1 MHISGVKTAFKIADV
16 EYVKDSTKLNFNYL
30 KDLKDENNQS
40 LSQNILTQ
48 NAARVYLIVVDGEI
62 KKIGGSQADGGIKS
76 TLNIYKDGGV
86 KGRPSIRSFGVWYFL
101 YHTILTGAKI
111 EFYMIYQPNFETQ
124 VKGLFG
130 FHAIKDA
137 SISYKLLEQ
146 ACLTDYR
153 NNNNDALPEW
163 NAREQGKDWPNDIK
177 DEHANTTQKAQNREK
192 PFIEKRL
199 TNLAKLK
206 RLNK

>member
-1 MHISGVKTAFKIADV
+1 MHISEVKTAFKIADV

-48 NAARVYLIVVDGEI
+48 NVARVYLIVVDGEI

-130 FHAIKDA
+130 FYVIKDA

-153 NNNNDALPEW
+153 NNSNDALPEW
-163 NAREQGKDWPNDIK
+163 NVQEQGK

-192 PFIEKRL
+192 AIHRKAIDKPSG
-199 TNLAKLK
+199 T
-206 RLNK
+206 

>member
-48 NAARVYLIVVDGEI
+48 NVARVYLIVVDGEI

-163 NAREQGKDWPNDIK
+163 NEQEQGKDWPNDIK

-192 PFIEKRL
+192 AVHRKAIDKPSG
-199 TNLAKLK
+199 T
-206 RLNK
+206 

>member
-1 MHISGVKTAFKIADV
+1 MHISGVKTAFKIAGV

-48 NAARVYLIVVDGEI
+48 NVARVYLIVVDGEI

-86 KGRPSIRSFGVWYFL
+86 KGRPSI
-101 YHTILTGAKI
+101 K
-111 EFYMIYQPNFETQ
+111 
-124 VKGLFG
+124 
-130 FHAIKDA
+130 
-137 SISYKLLEQ
+137 
-146 ACLTDYR
+146 
-153 NNNNDALPEW
+153 W

-192 PFIEKRL
+192 AVHRKAIDKPSR
-199 TNLAKLK
+199 TLK
-206 RLNK
+206 D